1 MSKVIFITGISSGF
15 GRAIAVELAKS
26 EHKIYGS
33 IRSEVDPIPNVN
45 YVRMD
50 VTDISSIENAVK
62 EIYEKEGRID
72 VLINNAGIGIGG
84 PIELTNIKDAQY
96 QMDVNFFGVF
106 RVTQAVLPLMRKQKE
121 GVIICISSIGGLMG
135 IPFQGLYSASKFAIE
150 GYCQSLSL
158 ELKPYNIRV
167 VLVNPGDFS
176 TSFTSNRK
184 IVDNPDIKL
193 TYPQFYN
200 TLSVITSD
208 ENNGPKPEILAKKIG
223 KIIDKKKPAF
233 RYVIASPLQKFSVSL
248 KKVLPETWFAAILEK
263 YYTST

>member
-1 MSKVIFITGISSGF
+1 MSKVVFITGISSGF
-15 GRAIAVELAKS
+15 GRSMAVELAKGG
-26 EHKIYGS
+26 HKIYGS

-50 VTDISSIENAVK
+50 VTDISSIEHAVK
-62 EIYEKEGRID
+62 EICDKEGRID

-84 PIELTNIKDAQY
+84 PIELTNIRDAQY

-106 RVTQAVLPLMRKQKE
+106 RVTQTVLPIMRRQNE

-158 ELKPYNIRV
+158 ELKPQNIRV
-167 VLVNPGDFS
+167 VLINPGDFS

-184 IVDNPDIKL
+184 ITDNPKIKL

-200 TLSVITSD
+200 TLSKIISD
-208 ENNGPKPEILAKKIG
+208 ENNGLKPEILAKKIA
-223 KIIDKKKPAF
+223 KIIDLRKPTF

-248 KKVLPETWFAAILEK
+248 KRLLPETWFAAILKK
-263 YYTST
+263 YYD

>member
-1 MSKVIFITGISSGF
+1 MSKIVFITGISSGF
-15 GRAIAVELAKS
+15 GRAMAIELTNNG
-26 EHKIYGS
+26 HKVYGS
-33 IRSEVDPIPNVN
+33 IRSEVDPIPKVN

-50 VTDISSIENAVK
+50 VTDISSVEQAVN
-62 EIYEKEGRID
+62 EIFDKEGRID

-84 PIELTNIKDAQY
+84 PIELINIRDAQY

-106 RVTQAVLPLMRKQKE
+106 RVTQAVLPIMRIQKD

-158 ELKPYNIRV
+158 ELKPHDIRV

-176 TSFTSNRK
+176 TNFTSNRK

-200 TLSVITSD
+200 TLSIITSD
-208 ENNGPKPEILAKKIG
+208 ESNGPKPEILAKKIE
-223 KIIDKKKPAF
+223 KIVDKKRPAF

-248 KKVLPETWFAAILEK
+248 KRLLPETLFAAILKK
-263 YYTST
+263 YYD

>member
-33 IRSEVDPIPNVN
+33 IRNDVEPIPKIN
-45 YVRMD
+45 YVHMD
-50 VTDISSIENAVK
+50 VTDMSSIEQAVK

-106 RVTQAVLPLMRKQKE
+106 RVTQAVLPIMRKQKE

-158 ELKPYNIRV
+158 ELKPQNIRV
-167 VLVNPGDFS
+167 VLINPGDFS

-184 IVDNPDIKL
+184 IVDNPEIKL

-200 TLSVITSD
+200 TLSKIMSD
-208 ENNGPKPEILAKKIG
+208 ENNGPKPEILARKIG

-263 YYTST
+263 YYN

>member
-1 MSKVIFITGISSGF
+1 MSKVVFITGISSGF
-15 GRAIAVELAKS
+15 GRAMAIELTNNG
-26 EHKIYGS
+26 HKVYGS
-33 IRSEVDPIPNVN
+33 IRSEVDPIPKVN

-50 VTDISSIENAVK
+50 VTDISSIEQAVN
-62 EIYEKEGRID
+62 EIFDKEGRID

-84 PIELTNIKDAQY
+84 PIELINIRDAQY

-106 RVTQAVLPLMRKQKE
+106 RVTQAVLPIMRIQKD

-158 ELKPYNIRV
+158 ELKPHDIRV

-176 TSFTSNRK
+176 TNFTSNRK

-200 TLSVITSD
+200 TLSIITSD
-208 ENNGPKPEILAKKIG
+208 ESNGPKPEILAKKIE
-223 KIIDKKKPAF
+223 KIVDKKRPAF

-248 KKVLPETWFAAILEK
+248 KRLLPETLFAAILKK
-263 YYTST
+263 YYD

>member
-1 MSKVIFITGISSGF
+1 MSKVVFITGISSGF
-15 GRAIAVELAKS
+15 GRAMAIELTNNG
-26 EHKIYGS
+26 HKVYGS
-33 IRSEVDPIPNVN
+33 IRSEVDPIPKVN

-50 VTDISSIENAVK
+50 VTDISSIEQAVK
-62 EIYEKEGRID
+62 EIFDKEGRID

-84 PIELTNIKDAQY
+84 PIEFTNIRDAQY

-106 RVTQAVLPLMRKQKE
+106 RVTQAVLPIMRKQKD

-158 ELKPYNIRV
+158 ELKPHDIRI

-176 TSFTSNRK
+176 TNFTSNRK

-200 TLSVITSD
+200 TLSIITSD
-208 ENNGPKPEILAKKIG
+208 ESNGLMPEILAKKIE
-223 KIIDKKKPAF
+223 KIVDKKRPAF
-233 RYVIASPLQKFSVSL
+233 RYVIASPLQRFSVSL
-248 KKVLPETWFAAILEK
+248 KRLLPETWFAAILKK
-263 YYTST
+263 YYD

>member
-1 MSKVIFITGISSGF
+1 MSKVVFITGISSGF
-15 GRAIAVELAKS
+15 GRAMAIELTNNG
-26 EHKIYGS
+26 HKVYGS
-33 IRSEVDPIPNVN
+33 IRSEVDPIPKVN

-50 VTDISSIENAVK
+50 VTDISSIEQAVK
-62 EIYEKEGRID
+62 EIFDKEGRID

-84 PIELTNIKDAQY
+84 PIELINIRDAQY

-106 RVTQAVLPLMRKQKE
+106 RVTQAVLPIMRKQKD

-158 ELKPYNIRV
+158 ELKPQDIRV

-176 TSFTSNRK
+176 TNFTSNRK

-200 TLSVITSD
+200 TLSIITSD
-208 ENNGPKPEILAKKIG
+208 ESNGLMPEILAKKIE
-223 KIIDKKKPAF
+223 KIVDKKRPAF
-233 RYVIASPLQKFSVSL
+233 RYVIASPLQRFSVSL
-248 KKVLPETWFAAILEK
+248 KRLLPETWFAAILKK
-263 YYTST
+263 YYD

>member
-1 MSKVIFITGISSGF
+1 MSKVVFITGISSGF
-15 GRAIAVELAKS
+15 GRAMAIELTNRG
-26 EHKIYGS
+26 HKVYGS
-33 IRSEVDPIPNVN
+33 IRSEVDPIPKVN

-50 VTDISSIENAVK
+50 VTDISSIEQAVK
-62 EIYEKEGRID
+62 EIFDKEGRID

-84 PIELTNIKDAQY
+84 PIELISIRDAQY

-106 RVTQAVLPLMRKQKE
+106 RVTQAVLPIMRKQNA

-158 ELKPYNIRV
+158 ELKPQDIRV

-176 TSFTSNRK
+176 TNFTSNRK

-200 TLSVITSD
+200 TLSIITSD
-208 ENNGPKPEILAKKIG
+208 ESNGPKPEILAKKIG
-223 KIIDKKKPAF
+223 KIVDKKRPAF
-233 RYVIASPLQKFSVSL
+233 RYVIASPIQKFS
-248 KKVLPETWFAAILEK
+248 I
-263 YYTST
+263 

>member
-50 VTDISSIENAVK
+50 VTDISSIEQAVK

-106 RVTQAVLPLMRKQKE
+106 RVTQAVLPLLRKQKE

-176 TSFTSNRK
+176 TNFTSNRK

-200 TLSVITSD
+200 TLSKIISD
-208 ENNGPKPEILAKKIG
+208 ENNGLKPEILAKKIG
-223 KIIDKKKPAF
+223 KIIDLRKPAF
-233 RYVIASPLQKFSVSL
+233 RYVIASPIQKFSVSL
-248 KKVLPETWFAAILEK
+248 KRVLPETWFAAILEK
-263 YYTST
+263 YYH

>member
-1 MSKVIFITGISSGF
+1 MSKIVFITGISSGF
-15 GRAIAVELAKS
+15 GRAMAIELAKNG
-26 EHKIYGS
+26 HKIYGS

-50 VTDISSIENAVK
+50 VTDISSIEHAVK
-62 EIYEKEGRID
+62 EICDKEGHID

-84 PIELTNIKDAQY
+84 PIELTNIRDAQY

-106 RVTQAVLPLMRKQKE
+106 RVTQEVLPIMRKQEE
-121 GVIICISSIGGLMG
+121 GVIIFISSIGGLMG

-158 ELKPYNIRV
+158 ELKPQDIRV
-167 VLVNPGDFS
+167 VLINPGDFS
-176 TSFTSNRK
+176 TNFTSNRK
-184 IVDNPDIKL
+184 IVDNPEIKL

-200 TLSVITSD
+200 TLSKIMSD
-208 ENNGPKPEILAKKIG
+208 ENNGLKPEILAKKIG
-223 KIIDKKKPAF
+223 KIIDRRKPAF

-248 KKVLPETWFAAILEK
+248 KRLLPETWFAAILKK
-263 YYTST
+263 YYD

>member
-1 MSKVIFITGISSGF
+1 MSKVVFITGISSGF
-15 GRAIAVELAKS
+15 GRAMAIELTNNG
-26 EHKIYGS
+26 HKVYGS
-33 IRSEVDPIPNVN
+33 IRSEVDPIPKVN

-50 VTDISSIENAVK
+50 VTDISSIEQAVK
-62 EIYEKEGRID
+62 EIFDKEGRID

-84 PIELTNIKDAQY
+84 PIELINIRDAQY

-106 RVTQAVLPLMRKQKE
+106 RVTQAVLPIMRKQKD

-158 ELKPYNIRV
+158 ELKPHDIRV

-176 TSFTSNRK
+176 TNFTSNRK

-200 TLSVITSD
+200 TLSIITSD
-208 ENNGPKPEILAKKIG
+208 ESNGLMPEILAKKIE
-223 KIIDKKKPAF
+223 KIVDKKRPAF
-233 RYVIASPLQKFSVSL
+233 RYVIASPLQRFSVSL
-248 KKVLPETWFAAILEK
+248 KRLLPETWFAAILKK
-263 YYTST
+263 YYD

>member
-1 MSKVIFITGISSGF
+1 MSKVVFITGISSGF
-15 GRAIAVELAKS
+15 GRAMAIELTNNG
-26 EHKIYGS
+26 HKVYGS
-33 IRSEVDPIPNVN
+33 IRSEVDPIPKVN

-50 VTDISSIENAVK
+50 VTDISSIEQAVN
-62 EIYEKEGRID
+62 EIFDKEGRID

-84 PIELTNIKDAQY
+84 PIELINIRDAQY

-106 RVTQAVLPLMRKQKE
+106 RVTQAVLPIMRIQKD

-158 ELKPYNIRV
+158 ELKPHDIRV

-176 TSFTSNRK
+176 TNFTSNRK

-200 TLSVITSD
+200 TLSIITSD
-208 ENNGPKPEILAKKIG
+208 ESNGPKPEILAKKIE
-223 KIIDKKKPAF
+223 KIVDKKRPAF

-248 KKVLPETWFAAILEK
+248 KRLLPETLFAVILKK
-263 YYTST
+263 YYD

>member
-1 MSKVIFITGISSGF
+1 MSKVVFITGISSGF
-15 GRAIAVELAKS
+15 GRAMAIELTNNG
-26 EHKIYGS
+26 HKVYGS
-33 IRSEVDPIPNVN
+33 IRSEVNPILEVN
-45 YVRMD
+45 YVHMD
-50 VTDISSIENAVK
+50 VTDISSVVQAVK
-62 EIYEKEGRID
+62 EIYDKEGCID

-84 PIELTNIKDAQY
+84 PIELTNIRDAQY

-106 RVTQAVLPLMRKQKE
+106 RVTQAVLPIMRKQNA

-158 ELKPYNIRV
+158 ELKPQDIRV

-176 TSFTSNRK
+176 TNFTSNRK

-200 TLSVITSD
+200 TLSIITSD
-208 ENNGPKPEILAKKIG
+208 ESNGPKPEILAKKIG
-223 KIIDKKKPAF
+223 KIVDKKRPAF
-233 RYVIASPLQKFSVSL
+233 RYVIASPIQKFSISL
-248 KKVLPETWFAAILEK
+248 KRLLPETWFAAILKK
-263 YYTST
+263 YYD

>member
-1 MSKVIFITGISSGF
+1 MSKVVFITGISSGF
-15 GRAIAVELAKS
+15 GRSMAVELAKGG
-26 EHKIYGS
+26 HKIYGS
-33 IRSEVDPIPNVN
+33 IRSEVHPIPNVN

-50 VTDISSIENAVK
+50 VTDISSIEHAVK
-62 EIYEKEGRID
+62 EICDKEGRID

-84 PIELTNIKDAQY
+84 PIELTNIRDAQY

-106 RVTQAVLPLMRKQKE
+106 RVTQTVLPIMRRQNE

-158 ELKPYNIRV
+158 ELKPQDIRV
-167 VLVNPGDFS
+167 VLINPGDFS
-176 TSFTSNRK
+176 TNFTSNRK
-184 IVDNPDIKL
+184 IVDNPEIKL

-200 TLSVITSD
+200 TLSKIMSD
-208 ENNGPKPEILAKKIG
+208 ENNGLKPEILAKKIG
-223 KIIDKKKPAF
+223 KIIDRRKPAF

-248 KKVLPETWFAAILEK
+248 KRLLPETWFAAILKK
-263 YYTST
+263 YYD

>member
-15 GRAIAVELAKS
+15 GCAIAVELAKS

-33 IRSEVDPIPNVN
+33 IRNDVEPIPNVN

-50 VTDISSIENAVK
+50 VTDMSSIEQAVK

-106 RVTQAVLPLMRKQKE
+106 RVTQAVLPIMRKQKE

-158 ELKPYNIRV
+158 ELKPHNIRV
-167 VLVNPGDFS
+167 VLINPGDFS

-184 IVDNPDIKL
+184 IVDNPEIKL

-200 TLSVITSD
+200 TLSKIMSD
-208 ENNGPKPEILAKKIG
+208 ENNGPKPEILARKIG

-263 YYTST
+263 YYN

>member
-1 MSKVIFITGISSGF
+1 MSKVVFITGISSGF
-15 GRAIAVELAKS
+15 GRAMAIELTNNG
-26 EHKIYGS
+26 HKVYGS
-33 IRSEVDPIPNVN
+33 IRSEVDPIPKVN

-50 VTDISSIENAVK
+50 VTDISSIEQAVK
-62 EIYEKEGRID
+62 EIFDKEGRID

-84 PIELTNIKDAQY
+84 PIELINIRDAQY

-106 RVTQAVLPLMRKQKE
+106 RVTQAVLPIMRKQKY

-158 ELKPYNIRV
+158 ELKSQDIRV

-176 TSFTSNRK
+176 TNFTSNRK

-200 TLSVITSD
+200 TLSIITSD
-208 ENNGPKPEILAKKIG
+208 ESNGPKPEILAKKIE
-223 KIIDKKKPAF
+223 KIVDKKRPAF

-248 KKVLPETWFAAILEK
+248 KRLLPETLFAAILKK
-263 YYTST
+263 YYD

>member
-1 MSKVIFITGISSGF
+1 MSKVVFITGISSGF
-15 GRAIAVELAKS
+15 GRAMAIELTNNG
-26 EHKIYGS
+26 HKVYGS
-33 IRSEVDPIPNVN
+33 IRSEVDPIPKVN

-50 VTDISSIENAVK
+50 VTDISSIEQAVK
-62 EIYEKEGRID
+62 EIFDKEGRID

-84 PIELTNIKDAQY
+84 PIELINIRDAQY

-106 RVTQAVLPLMRKQKE
+106 RVTQAVLPIMRKQKD

-158 ELKPYNIRV
+158 ELKPHDIRI

-176 TSFTSNRK
+176 TNFTSNRK

-200 TLSVITSD
+200 TLSIITSD
-208 ENNGPKPEILAKKIG
+208 ESNGLMPEILAKKIE
-223 KIIDKKKPAF
+223 KIVDKKRPAF
-233 RYVIASPLQKFSVSL
+233 RYVIASPLQRFSVSL
-248 KKVLPETWFAAILEK
+248 KRLLPETWFAAILKK
-263 YYTST
+263 YYD

>member
-33 IRSEVDPIPNVN
+33 IRNDVEPIPKIN
-45 YVRMD
+45 YVHMD
-50 VTDISSIENAVK
+50 VTDMSSIEQAVK

-106 RVTQAVLPLMRKQKE
+106 RVTQAVLPLLRKQKE

-158 ELKPYNIRV
+158 ELKPHNIRV
-167 VLVNPGDFS
+167 VLINPGDFS

-184 IVDNPDIKL
+184 IVDNPEIKL

-200 TLSVITSD
+200 TLSKIMSD
-208 ENNGPKPEILAKKIG
+208 ENNGPKPEILARKIG

-263 YYTST
+263 YYN

>member
-1 MSKVIFITGISSGF
+1 MSKVVFITGISSGF
-15 GRAIAVELAKS
+15 GRAMAIELTNNG
-26 EHKIYGS
+26 HKVYGS
-33 IRSEVDPIPNVN
+33 IRSKVDPIPKVN

-50 VTDISSIENAVK
+50 VTDISSIEQAVK
-62 EIYEKEGRID
+62 EIYDKEGRID

-84 PIELTNIKDAQY
+84 PIELTNIRDAQY

-106 RVTQAVLPLMRKQKE
+106 RVTQAVLPIMRKQKD
-121 GVIICISSIGGLMG
+121 GVIIYISSIGGLMG

-158 ELKPYNIRV
+158 ELKPHDIRV

-184 IVDNPDIKL
+184 IVDNPEIKL

-200 TLSVITSD
+200 TLSIITSD
-208 ENNGPKPEILAKKIG
+208 ESNGPKPEILAKKIK
-223 KIIDKKKPAF
+223 KIVYKKRPAF

-248 KKVLPETWFAAILEK
+248 KRLLPETWFAAILKK
-263 YYTST
+263 YYD

>member
-33 IRSEVDPIPNVN
+33 IRNDVEPIPKIN
-45 YVRMD
+45 YVHMD
-50 VTDISSIENAVK
+50 VTDMSSIEQAVK

-106 RVTQAVLPLMRKQKE
+106 RVTQAVLPLLRKQKE

-200 TLSVITSD
+200 TLSKIMSD
-208 ENNGPKPEILAKKIG
+208 ENNGLKPEILAKKIG
-223 KIIDKKKPAF
+223 KIIDLRKPAF
-233 RYVIASPLQKFSVSL
+233 RYVIASPIQKFSVSL
-248 KKVLPETWFAAILEK
+248 KKALPETWFAAILEK
-263 YYTST
+263 YYN

>member
-1 MSKVIFITGISSGF
+1 MSKVVFITGISSGF
-15 GRAIAVELAKS
+15 GRAMAIELTNNG
-26 EHKIYGS
+26 HKVYGS
-33 IRSEVDPIPNVN
+33 IRSEVDPIPKVN

-50 VTDISSIENAVK
+50 VTDISSIEQAVK
-62 EIYEKEGRID
+62 EIYDKEGHID

-84 PIELTNIKDAQY
+84 PIELTSIRDAQY

-106 RVTQAVLPLMRKQKE
+106 RVTQTVLPIMRKQKE

-158 ELKPYNIRV
+158 ELKPQDIRV

-176 TSFTSNRK
+176 TNFTSNRK

-193 TYPQFYN
+193 TYPQFHN
-200 TLSVITSD
+200 TLSIITSD
-208 ENNGPKPEILAKKIG
+208 ESNGPKPEILAKKIG
-223 KIIDKKKPAF
+223 KIVYKKRPAF

-248 KKVLPETWFAAILEK
+248 KRLLPETLFAAILKK
-263 YYTST
+263 YYD

>member
-1 MSKVIFITGISSGF
+1 MSKVVFITGISSGF
-15 GRAIAVELAKS
+15 GHAMAIEIAKS
-26 EHKIYGS
+26 GHKIYGS
-33 IRSEVDPIPNVN
+33 IRSAVVPIPNVN
-45 YVRMD
+45 YVHMD
-50 VTDISSIENAVK
+50 VTDISSVEQAVK
-62 EIYEKEGRID
+62 EIYDKEGRID
-72 VLINNAGIGIGG
+72 VLINNAGFGIGG
-84 PIELTNIKDAQY
+84 PIELTNIRDAQY

-106 RVTQAVLPLMRKQKE
+106 RVTQAVLPIMRKQKK

-158 ELKPYNIRV
+158 ELKPQDIRV

-176 TSFTSNRK
+176 TNFTSNRK

-200 TLSVITSD
+200 TLSIITSN
-208 ENNGPKPEILAKKIG
+208 ERNGPKPEILAKKIK
-223 KIIDKKKPAF
+223 KIVDKKRPAF

-248 KKVLPETWFAAILEK
+248 KRLLPETWFAAILKK
-263 YYTST
+263 YYD

>member
-1 MSKVIFITGISSGF
+1 MSKVVFITGISSGF
-15 GRAIAVELAKS
+15 GRAMAIELTNNG
-26 EHKIYGS
+26 HKVYGS
-33 IRSEVDPIPNVN
+33 IRSEVNPIPKVN

-50 VTDISSIENAVK
+50 VTDISSIEQAVK
-62 EIYEKEGRID
+62 EIFDKVGRID

-84 PIELTNIKDAQY
+84 PIELINIRDAQY

-106 RVTQAVLPLMRKQKE
+106 RVTQAVLPIMRKQKD

-158 ELKPYNIRV
+158 ELKPHDIRV

-176 TSFTSNRK
+176 TNFTSNRK

-200 TLSVITSD
+200 TLSIITSD
-208 ENNGPKPEILAKKIG
+208 ESNGPKPEILAKKIE
-223 KIIDKKKPAF
+223 KIVDKKRPAF

-248 KKVLPETWFAAILEK
+248 KRLLPETFFAAILKK
-263 YYTST
+263 YYD

>member
-33 IRSEVDPIPNVN
+33 IRNDVEPIPKIN
-45 YVRMD
+45 YVHMD
-50 VTDISSIENAVK
+50 VTDMSSIEQAVK

-106 RVTQAVLPLMRKQKE
+106 RVTQAVLPIMRKQKE

-158 ELKPYNIRV
+158 ELKPHNIRV
-167 VLVNPGDFS
+167 VLINPGDFS

-184 IVDNPDIKL
+184 IVDNPEIKL

-200 TLSVITSD
+200 TLSKIMSD
-208 ENNGPKPEILAKKIG
+208 ENNGPKPEILARKIG

-263 YYTST
+263 YYN

>member
-1 MSKVIFITGISSGF
+1 MSKVVFITGISSGF
-15 GRAIAVELAKS
+15 GRSMAVELAKGG
-26 EHKIYGS
+26 HKIYGS

-50 VTDISSIENAVK
+50 VTDISSIEHAVK
-62 EIYEKEGRID
+62 EICDKEGRID

-84 PIELTNIKDAQY
+84 PIELTNIRDAQY

-106 RVTQAVLPLMRKQKE
+106 RVTQTVLPIMRRQNE

-158 ELKPYNIRV
+158 ELKPQDIRV
-167 VLVNPGDFS
+167 VLINPGDFS
-176 TSFTSNRK
+176 TNFTSNRK
-184 IVDNPDIKL
+184 IVDNPEIKL

-200 TLSVITSD
+200 TLSKIMSD
-208 ENNGPKPEILAKKIG
+208 ENNGLKPEILAEKIG
-223 KIIDKKKPAF
+223 KIIDLRKPAF
-233 RYVIASPLQKFSVSL
+233 RYIIASPLQKFSVSL
-248 KKVLPETWFAAILEK
+248 KRLLPETWFAAILKK
-263 YYTST
+263 YYD

>member
-1 MSKVIFITGISSGF
+1 MSKVVFITGISSGF
-15 GRAIAVELAKS
+15 GRAMAIELTNNG
-26 EHKIYGS
+26 HKVYGS
-33 IRSEVDPIPNVN
+33 IRSEVDPIPKVS

-50 VTDISSIENAVK
+50 VTDISSVEQAVK
-62 EIYEKEGRID
+62 EIYNKEGHID

-84 PIELTNIKDAQY
+84 PIELTSIRDAQY

-106 RVTQAVLPLMRKQKE
+106 RVTQTVLPIMRKQKE

-158 ELKPYNIRV
+158 ELKPQDIRV

-176 TSFTSNRK
+176 TNFTSNRK

-193 TYPQFYN
+193 TYPQFHN
-200 TLSVITSD
+200 TLSIITSD
-208 ENNGPKPEILAKKIG
+208 ESNGPKPEILAKKIG
-223 KIIDKKKPAF
+223 KIVYKKRPAF

-248 KKVLPETWFAAILEK
+248 KRLLPETLFAAILKK
-263 YYTST
+263 YYD